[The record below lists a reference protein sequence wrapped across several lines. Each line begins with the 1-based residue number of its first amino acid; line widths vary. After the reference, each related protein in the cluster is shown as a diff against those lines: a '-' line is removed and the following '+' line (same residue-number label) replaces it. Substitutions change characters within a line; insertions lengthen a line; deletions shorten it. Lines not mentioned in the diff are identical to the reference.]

1 MIQKLVFDTEN
12 RIGDRQFIC
21 LIYLCITSSLQGLAN
36 QGAWKIRT
44 VAVRRDHANLLCI
57 IPILVYVMMPKIP
70 IKPLI
75 RRFLPLIDKTQNKSA
90 EALNLQEL

>member
-1 MIQKLVFDTEN
+1 MIQTLVFDTEN

-44 VAVRRDHANLLCI
+44 VAVRRVQANLLCI
-57 IPILVYVMMPKIP
+57 IPILVYVMPKIP